1 MKKSIT
7 EFFGLEEDEI
17 ESKEVLV
24 AGSSLVLAMG
34 IIFLPMFM

>member
-1 MKKSIT
+1 MKKNVL

-17 ESKEVLV
+17 ELKEVLV

-34 IIFLPMFM
+34 IIFLPLFM